1 MVELKLGDQSV
12 CVMLQVPVYKFVP
25 CTNLAIFLKNILSNH
40 QILLMF
46 HAIQYALK
54 TIILIVII
62 YKIPPTQ
69 LHQKVEFSIGC
80 DLEDV

>member
-25 CTNLAIFLKNILSNH
+25 HTNLLAIFLKNILSHH

-62 YKIPPTQ
+62 K
-69 LHQKVEFSIGC
+69 SG
-80 DLEDV
+80 